1 MGNLK
6 VILSDSF
13 SNEWVDEVIDYAK
26 LRKELYNPQVIWHEN
41 KNFQINCH
49 VRIINDNITVSKCNF
64 SLNIIYSVQKS

>member
-26 LRKELYNPQVIWHEN
+26 LRKELYNQQIVWHE
-41 KNFQINCH
+41 I
-49 VRIINDNITVSKCNF
+49 RISE
-64 SLNIIYSVQKS
+64 